1 MILGLEFPPVSHAI
15 EWPDLFGSGP
25 FAVNKVVI
33 LMWLS
38 VLLVV
43 GFFFIAA
50 GKGGSLVPRGV
61 RNIAEASIDFIREGI
76 VMQTMGTDGLAW
88 TPLLLSFFTFI
99 FVNNIWGVIPVAQMP
114 VNARMALPLFMALLV
129 WLLFVFEGFR
139 HQGLRYLTNVMF
151 PPGVPKALYILV
163 TPIEFVS
170 VFLVRPLSHSVRLFA
185 NALAGHLILISFA
198 VITAALFTLQAV
210 AVILPFSFFL
220 LIALTGFEL
229 LVAFLQAYIF
239 TILAAVYLG
248 SSMHP
253 EH

>member
-1 MILGLEFPPVSHAI
+1 VIFGLEFPPVSHAI
-15 EWPDLFGSGP
+15 EWPDLFLSGP
-25 FAVNKVVI
+25 FAVNKVVL

-38 VLLVV
+38 VAIVFLV
-43 GFFFIAA
+43 FFLA
-50 GKGGSLVPRGV
+50 GSKRSLVPAGV
-61 RNIAEASIDFIREGI
+61 QNVAESTVDFIQEGI
-76 VMQTMGTDGLAW
+76 ILQTMGHEGLKW
-88 TPLLLSFFTFI
+88 TPFMLTLFTFI
-99 FVNNIWGVIPVAQMP
+99 FTCNIWGIIPVAQMP
-114 VNARMALPLFMALLV
+114 VNARMALPLFLALLV
-129 WLLFVFEGFR
+129 WVLFVIQGFK
-139 HQGLRYLTNVMF
+139 HQGIKYLTNVMF

-163 TPIEFVS
+163 SPIEFVS

-220 LIALTGFEL
+220 LVALTGFEV

-248 SSMHP
+248 SSIHP

>member
-1 MILGLEFPPVSHAI
+1 VIFGLEFPPVSHAI
-15 EWPDLFGSGP
+15 EWPDLFLSGP
-25 FAVNKVVI
+25 FAVNKVVL

-38 VLLVV
+38 VAIVFLV
-43 GFFFIAA
+43 FFLA
-50 GKGGSLVPRGV
+50 GRRRSLVPAGV
-61 RNIAEASIDFIREGI
+61 QNVAESTVDFIQEGI
-76 VMQTMGTDGLAW
+76 ILQTMGHEGLKW
-88 TPLLLSFFTFI
+88 TPFMLTLFTFI
-99 FVNNIWGVIPVAQMP
+99 FTCNIWGIIPVAQMP
-114 VNARMALPLFMALLV
+114 VNARMALPLFLALLV
-129 WLLFVFEGFR
+129 WVLFVIQGFK
-139 HQGLRYLTNVMF
+139 HQGIKYLTNVMF

-163 TPIEFVS
+163 SPIEFVS

-220 LIALTGFEL
+220 LVALTGFEV

-248 SSMHP
+248 SSIHP

>member
-1 MILGLEFPPVSHAI
+1 VILGLEFPPVSHAI
-15 EWPDLFGSGP
+15 EWPDLFLSGP
-25 FAVNKVVI
+25 FAVNKVVL

-38 VLLVV
+38 VAIVFALFYV
-43 GFFFIAA
+43 A
-50 GKGGSLVPRGV
+50 GQRRALVPAGV
-61 RNIAEASIDFIREGI
+61 QNIAESTVDFVQEGI
-76 VMQTMGTDGLAW
+76 ILQTMGHEGLRW
-88 TPLLLSFFTFI
+88 TPFLLTLFTFI
-99 FVNNIWGVIPVAQMP
+99 FTCNIWGVIPLAQMP

-129 WLLFVFEGFR
+129 WVLFIFEGIR
-139 HQGLRYLTNVMF
+139 HQGPIGYFRNMMF

-163 TPIEFVS
+163 SPIELVS
-170 VFLVRPLSHSVRLFA
+170 TILVRPLSHSVRLFA

-220 LIALTGFEL
+220 LIALTGFEV

>member
-15 EWPDLFGSGP
+15 EWPDLFLSGA
-25 FAVNKVVI
+25 FAVNKVVL

-38 VLLVV
+38 VAIVFAL
-43 GFFFIAA
+43 FFLA
-50 GKGGSLVPRGV
+50 GQRRALVPSGV
-61 RNIAEASIDFIREGI
+61 QNVAESTVDFVQEGI
-76 VMQTMGTDGLAW
+76 ILQTMGHEGLRW
-88 TPLLLSFFTFI
+88 TPFMLTLFTFI
-99 FVNNIWGVIPVAQMP
+99 FVGNIWGVIPGAQMP

-129 WLLFVFEGFR
+129 WVLFVFEGFR

-198 VITAALFTLQAV
+198 VISAALFTLQAV

-220 LIALTGFEL
+220 LVALTGFEV

-248 SSMHP
+248 SSIHP